1 LCKPE
6 VTVKEEKAIEYLRTL
21 ILKITGTP
29 PSEKKAS
36 IKNYIDDIVYY
47 FTNILH
53 SMPNNVYWL
62 DKNCVLRGG
71 NDELAHKLNLKS
83 GFDLEGLTYEQMAQ
97 AARLPTKEFEPYRI
111 TELAVMKTGTSS
123 VAKEEPPITDHGKT
137 FYYLSNKTPLRNKA
151 GEIIGVVGISTDITK
166 LKETQLDLDVALK
179 KAEAANEAK
188 TEFLQNMRHD
198 IRTPLSGIVGCARII
213 QSDADDPKKVSE
225 YAEDLIQSSEALLN
239 FLNRVLE
246 GIKVANGEMPL
257 IKKKFDLKKTIQAII
272 DLNKSLAAKKKL
284 DLTLEIDEKIPPYL
298 VGDPIRLQRIILELV
313 ANALRYT
320 QQGNVDVNIK
330 KLKKKT
336 NQQIIEIT
344 VKDTGIGIP
353 ADKQDEI
360 FTPFT
365 RLSPSYQGIYKGLGL
380 GLSIVKQF
388 INDLGGEIYVESK
401 LKKGTIFTCRIPF
414 QIPLVMDNIGIEDIP
429 LAIKSE
435 TYINKNSS
443 KIDTAQNNYDLDSN
457 KKRLLLVEDDKL
469 AAKIAQSILAE
480 LDCVID
486 IAPDAKTALERI
498 QSKDYQ
504 LILMD
509 IGLPDMDGIALA
521 HRIRLQQWQRTDTTP
536 IVGLT
541 AHIDVEN
548 RQRCLDA
555 GMNTVIL
562 KPLNKETAKELLK
575 TFVPEININQI
586 TSFTG
591 IRPVTGAVL
600 DVDAMKSILKNEEL
614 IKDCLHLMILGL
626 KKDLLELP
634 RLHQSANWQ
643 AIREIAHKRQG
654 GASYCGAKRLE
665 QACKQIDDYL
675 REKAP
680 NGQTNTLYRQMI
692 QEMEA
697 AKIVCE
703 DYLYK

>member
-1 LCKPE
+1 M
-6 VTVKEEKAIEYLRTL
+6 KEENAIEYLRTL
-21 ILKITGTP
+21 TLKITGLAP
-29 PSEKKAS
+29 EKAS
-36 IKNYIDDIVYY
+36 IRDYIDDIVYY

-62 DKNCVLRGG
+62 DRNCVLRGG
-71 NDELAHKLNLKS
+71 NDELANKLNLKS

-111 TELAVMKTGTSS
+111 TELTVMKTGIPS

-166 LKETQLDLDVALK
+166 LKKIQLDLDIALK
-179 KAEAANEAK
+179 KAEVANEAK
-188 TEFLQNMRHD
+188 IEFLENMRHD

-213 QSDADDPKKVSE
+213 QSEASDPEKVLE
-225 YAEDLIQSSEALLN
+225 YTEDLIQSSEALLN

-284 DLTLEIDEKIPPYL
+284 DLSLEIDDKIPPYL
-298 VGDPIRLQRIILELV
+298 MGDSIRLQRIVLELV
-313 ANALRYT
+313 ANALRFT
-320 QQGNVDVNIK
+320 QQGSVDIRLK

-336 NQQIIEIT
+336 NQQVIIEII

-353 ADKQDEI
+353 ANKQDDI

-365 RLSPSYQGIYKGLGL
+365 RLTPSYQGIYKGLGL

-388 INDLGGEIYVESK
+388 INELGGEIYVESK
-401 LKKGTIFTCRIPF
+401 VKKGTIFICRIPF
-414 QIPLVMDNIGIEDIP
+414 QVPLVMDNVGIEDIS
-429 LAIKSE
+429 LAVESE
-435 TYINKNSS
+435 TYIHKNNL
-443 KIDTAQNNYDLDSN
+443 KINAGQNNSDLDSN
-457 KKRLLLVEDDKL
+457 QKKLLLVEDDKL

-480 LDCVID
+480 LDYSID
-486 IAPDAKTALERI
+486 VAPDAKTALESI
-498 QSKDYQ
+498 QNKDYQ

-562 KPLNKETAKELLK
+562 KPLNKKTANELIK
-575 TFVPEININQI
+575 TFVPD
-586 TSFTG
+586 TSVNHIASSTG

-600 DVDAMKSILKNEEL
+600 DVDAMKTILKNEEL
-614 IKDCLHLMILGL
+614 IKDCLHLMVLGL
-626 KKDLLELP
+626 KKDLVELP
-634 RLHQSANWQ
+634 GLHQSANWQ

-665 QACKQIDDYL
+665 QACKQLDDYI
-675 REKAP
+675 RENGP
-680 NGQTNTLYRQMI
+680 NGQTNTLYRQLI

-697 AKIVCE
+697 AKTVCE
-703 DYLYK
+703 EYLK

>member
-1 LCKPE
+1 M
-6 VTVKEEKAIEYLRTL
+6 KEEKAIEYLRALT
-21 ILKITGTP
+21 LKITGLAP
-29 PSEKKAS
+29 EKAS
-36 IKNYIDDIVYY
+36 IKDYIDDIVYY

-62 DKNCVLRGG
+62 DRNCVLRGG

-97 AARLPTKEFEPYRI
+97 AAKLPTKEFEPYRI
-111 TELAVMKTGTSS
+111 TELAVMKTGTPS
-123 VAKEEPPITDHGKT
+123 VAKEEPPITDHGNM
-137 FYYLSNKTPLRNKA
+137 FYYLSNKTPLKNKA

-166 LKETQLDLDVALK
+166 LKKTQLDLDIALK
-179 KAEAANEAK
+179 NAEAANEAK
-188 TEFLQNMRHD
+188 TEFLENMRHD

-213 QSDADDPKKVSE
+213 KAEANDPKKVSE
-225 YAEDLIQSSEALLN
+225 YSEDLIQSSEALLN
-239 FLNRVLE
+239 FLNKILE
-246 GIKVANGEMPL
+246 GIKVANGEIPL

-298 VGDPIRLQRIILELV
+298 MGDPVRLQRIILELV
-313 ANALRYT
+313 ANALRFT
-320 QQGNVDVNIK
+320 QRGSVDIQIK

-336 NQQIIEIT
+336 NQQAIIEIT

-353 ADKQDEI
+353 LDKQEMI
-360 FTPFT
+360 FTAFT
-365 RLSPSYQGIYKGLGL
+365 RLTPSYKGIYKGIGL
-380 GLSIVKQF
+380 GLSIVRQF
-388 INDLGGEIYVESK
+388 INDIGGEIYVESK
-401 LKKGTIFTCRIPF
+401 VKKGTTFTCRIPL
-414 QIPLVMDNIGIEDIP
+414 QVPLVMDNVGIEEIS
-429 LAIKSE
+429 LAAGSE
-435 TYINKNSS
+435 SYLDKNSS
-443 KIDTAQNNYDLDSN
+443 KLEVKSNYDLDPN
-457 KKRLLLVEDDKL
+457 QKRILLVEDDKL

-480 LDCVID
+480 LDCSID
-486 IAPDAKTALERI
+486 VAPNAKTALESI
-498 QSKDYQ
+498 QNKDYQ

-562 KPLNKETAKELLK
+562 KPLNKEMARELLK
-575 TFVPEININQI
+575 TFVPDTNVNQI
-586 TSFTG
+586 PSTMS
-591 IRPVTGAVL
+591 RPITGAVL
-600 DVDAMKSILKNEEL
+600 DMDAMKNILKDEEL
-614 IKDCLHLMILGL
+614 IKDCLHLMVLGL
-626 KKDLLELP
+626 KKDLVELP

-665 QACKQIDDYL
+665 QACKQIDDYI
-675 REKAP
+675 RENGP
-680 NGQTNTLYRQMI
+680 NGQTNTLYRQLI

-697 AKIVCE
+697 AKAVCE
-703 DYLYK
+703 DYIK